1 MVPAIKTYIEIL
13 RARRA
18 DVLNTLNGLS
28 EDALN
33 WQPLPDDTNSIYAL
47 AVHTLGAERK
57 WIHEIIGGRKIERD
71 REAEFHA
78 LATDLRSLRA
88 QYDITANKS
97 EEILAHLILTEL
109 ETTRQAMRY
118 GEQSVRWCILRVIEH
133 YNEHLGQMWLTRQL
147 WESQPKRQT
156 ETTE

>member
-1 MVPAIKTYIEIL
+1 MVPAVRTYIEIL

-18 DVLNTLNGLS
+18 DVLNVLNGLS

-33 WQPLPDDTNSIYAL
+33 WHPLSNDTNSIYAL
-47 AVHTLGAERK
+47 AVHLLGAERK

-78 LATDLRSLRA
+78 LAADVRALRA
-88 QYDITANKS
+88 QYEATANES
-97 EEILAHLILTEL
+97 EEILARLILTEL

-118 GEQSVRWCILRVIEH
+118 GEQSVRWCILRVVEH

-147 WESQPKRQT
+147 WESQSKAKT
-156 ETTE
+156 